1 MRAVNSWNCYDL
13 LRGCYELV
21 LLARAGFSG
30 ACYELN
36 GNLMNY
42 ATPGKRRSFEHIGEN
57 GGGSGAGG
65 LGDASAP
72 ASAATKAPA
81 LASRIT

>member
-1 MRAVNSWNCYDL
+1 MVN
-13 LRGCYELV
+13 GAICYEFPQPV
-21 LLARAGFSG
+21 MNHFCWRVR

-36 GNLMNY
+36 GNVMNY